1 MSSRQLKWGNS
12 TTVKAIEQKISA
24 WDVITQF
31 RLSDETQDKLSLVET
46 SEFNIF
52 DLKQDVGEDELVI
65 LSTFLMEK
73 HGLF

>member
-1 MSSRQLKWGNS
+1 M
-12 TTVKAIEQKISA
+12 
-24 WDVITQF
+24 ITQF